1 MGNLMSWQWYEWET
15 LADFETWHESV
26 KTELGLPKLSVDRN
40 GNECQ
45 PMVENY
51 TRAIETEG
59 KAIAMV
65 EDKLAIHLTITNLR
79 PPKVENDII
88 S

>member
-1 MGNLMSWQWYEWET
+1 MWQWYEWEL
-15 LADFETWHESV
+15 LADFETWHETI

-40 GNECQ
+40 GNQCE
-45 PMVENY
+45 PMIQNY
-51 TRAIETEG
+51 TQAIETEG

-65 EDKLAIHLTITNLR
+65 EDSHANDLILTDLR
-79 PPKVENDII
+79 PPVVKNEFV